1 MPRKFSIPTS
11 SSNLSL
17 SSSPTGTPITPTF
30 SSTPSGL
37 SFATS
42 APTTPS
48 PFPRLNLPSSICDPS
63 IPFPR
68 LIVFDLDYTL
78 WPFWVD
84 THVTPPL
91 KINPAHTGATD
102 RTGEEFEFYSEVPE
116 ILAVLPYLNH
126 PNKIKLGVAS
136 RTSAPALARELLK
149 GIHIP
154 PTASFAEDDGNNKKA
169 AGKKKVSIDVF
180 DGGLEIYPGSK
191 IKHFEALQKRTG
203 IRFEDMLFF
212 DDEPRNRE
220 TERLGLTMKLVP
232 DGVSWEEMGKGIELW
247 RSRRFPAQQRQ
258 KDGEQA

>member
-1 MPRKFSIPTS
+1 MPRKLSFPTS

-17 SSSPTGTPITPTF
+17 ASSPTGTPITPTF
-30 SSTPSGL
+30 SSTPSAL
-37 SFATS
+37 SFSTS

-48 PFPRLNLPSSICDPS
+48 PFPRLDLPSSISDPS
-63 IPFPR
+63 LPFPR

-91 KINPAHTGATD
+91 KINSSHTGAAD
-102 RTGEEFEFYSEVPE
+102 RTGEEFAFFSEVPE
-116 ILAVLPYLNH
+116 ILAVLPYLNY

-136 RTSAPALARELLK
+136 RTSAPGLARELLK

-154 PTASFAEDDGNNKKA
+154 PTSSFADEDANNKKA
-169 AGKKKVSIDVF
+169 AGKKKVSYDAF

-212 DDEPRNRE
+212 DDESRNRE
-220 TERLGLTMKLVP
+220 TEKLGLTMKLVT
-232 DGVSWEEMGKGIELW
+232 DGVTWEEIGKGVELW
-247 RSRRFPAQQRQ
+247 RSRRSRA
-258 KDGEQA
+258 